1 MIITMIILAYIGNVF
16 LNRWLNKIVYKK
28 NIAKIEVFTWFIP
41 VLVTIAFILVLLN
54 HFIEKKSNWF
64 IGKHW

>member
-1 MIITMIILAYIGNVF
+1 MIILAYIGNVF